1 MGRFDIS
8 PEVAE
13 EWRGKFRESVEP
25 HVSEDVLAVGTFRAT
40 GAGTKYGISKLQ
52 LGALAYGAAHMR
64 GKQKA
69 GGLPGQFLLA
79 VTPNELHAF
88 KYKQKRNGVE
98 VKDEVAAWDRA
109 GLEVST
115 DRMKTTTRVT
125 LEWPTGGEKIVCD
138 QDGMGDNPW
147 ADDVVRELQA

>member
-13 EWRGKFRESVEP
+13 EYRGKFRDAVQPQLNDEEL
-25 HVSEDVLAVGTFRAT
+25 LAVGTFRAT
-40 GAGTKYGISKLQ
+40 GSGTKYGISKTQ
-52 LGALAYGAAHMR
+52 AGALAYGAASLI
-64 GKQKA
+64 GKKRA

-79 VTPNELHAF
+79 VTPTRLHAF
-88 KYKQKRNGVE
+88 KYKMKRNRIDL
-98 VKDEVAAWDRA
+98 KDEVADWDRA

-115 DRMKTTTRVT
+115 ERLQTTTRVT
-125 LEWPTGGEKIVCD
+125 LEWSGDGEKIVCD

-147 ADDVVRELQA
+147 ADDVVRELG